1 MKRLVAVLAIVVLSA
16 APVLVADANHSKAG
30 QRLTHGEWSVPADHQ
45 YQSYRPESGQYT
57 AVQAAQVLD
66 HLVAGAWIYDQ
77 TDNLW
82 VQHPSVGK
90 NPLYLAGTAPAQGQT
105 AAASGWQRIHGTVQS
120 VQGPTLTIRADD
132 GRTLTVDMAQVS
144 PNVQRAIIVGEG
156 VEVIGH
162 YAPPTNQ
169 QHVAARW
176 IQQDSSNPARGGR
189 ISGARPPAAA
199 AQAPPPPASPSASAA
214 TKPGGKVDEKAWQ
227 RIHGKVE
234 SVSGSTLRLKADD
247 GRNLSVDMSKVS
259 AGVQKG
265 LTQGE
270 SVTVI
275 GHHEK
280 DRNHVDAQ
288 FIQQDRAGGAASPK
302 TEPKKK

>member
-1 MKRLVAVLAIVVLSA
+1 MAVLAIVVLSA
-16 APVLVADANHSKAG
+16 APVLVADANHSNAG
-30 QRLTHGEWSVPADHQ
+30 QRLSHGEWSIPADHQ

-57 AVQAAQVLD
+57 ALQATQVLD
-66 HLVAGAWIYDQ
+66 HLTAGGWVYDQ

-120 VQGPTLTIRADD
+120 VQGPTLTMRADD

-144 PNVQRAIIVGEG
+144 PNVQRAITVGEG

-162 YAPPTNQ
+162 YSPPANQ

-189 ISGARPPAAA
+189 ILGSAQPPAPA
-199 AQAPPPPASPSASAA
+199 AQAPAPAASPGASAA
-214 TKPGGKVDEKAWQ
+214 AKPPGGKVDEKGWQ

-247 GRNLSVDMSKVS
+247 GRNISVDLSKVNPN
-259 AGVQKG
+259 VRQG

-270 SVTVI
+270 GVTVI
-275 GHHEK
+275 GHYDK

-288 FIQQDRAGGAASPK
+288 FIQQERAGGAASPK
-302 TEPKKK
+302 TEPKRK

>member
-16 APVLVADANHSKAG
+16 GPALIADANHSTAA
-30 QRLTHGEWSVPADHQ
+30 QRLTHGEWSIPSDHQ
-45 YQSYRPESGQYT
+45 YQTYRPESGQYT
-57 AVQAAQVLD
+57 AVQPNQALD
-66 HLVAGAWIYDQ
+66 HLGAGGWVYDQ

-90 NPLYLAGTAPAQGQT
+90 NPLYLAGTAPVQGQT

-120 VQGPTLTIRADD
+120 IQGPTLTMRADD

-144 PNVQRAIIVGEG
+144 PNVQRAITVGEG

-189 ISGARPPAAA
+189 VVGSSQAPAPAAP
-199 AQAPPPPASPSASAA
+199 APAASPSASAA
-214 TKPGGKVDEKAWQ
+214 TQPGGKVDEKAWQ

-247 GRNLSVDMSKVS
+247 GRNISVDMAKVNPS
-259 AGVQKG
+259 VRQA

-275 GHHEK
+275 GQYDK

-288 FIQQDRAGGAASPK
+288 FVQQERAGGSASPK